1 FSLQRMRLLALLVLF
16 ISLNV
21 GSTSLCGLRKNSK
34 FNGARFRRHIIGGN
48 KVANVG
54 DWPWQVAVQVFNST
68 LSSICGGTVIADR
81 WILTA
86 AHCANKQCREGFTYR
101 IAAGTLKAL
110 VVDTSEQVVFI
121 NVTRFYVHPEYESGA
136 ISESYM
142 HNDIMLLE
150 LESALTFNEIV
161 SPVCL
166 PSRVQTIPQDKI
178 AVAIGYGQYE
188 QPSFTNPVPSDGRL
202 RETKISI
209 IPRDACKTRL
219 DAVNPKRIKFN
230 ITEAHICAGSAGHGV
245 FHGDSGGPLMMRAKD
260 GRWFQFGI
268 VSAGVDEL
276 ILAQD
281 LAPAIFANVV
291 KFCNWIEETTMGEA
305 KCEKEEVDF

>member
-1 FSLQRMRLLALLVLF
+1 MRLLALLVLF

-86 AHCANKQCREGFTYR
+86 AHCAKEGFTYR

-166 PSRVQTIPQDKI
+166 PSRVQIFPQDKI

-188 QPSFTNPVPSDGRL
+188 EPSFKTPMAFDGML

-209 IPRDACKTRL
+209 VPRDACKTTL
-219 DAVNPKRIKFN
+219 DAVNPERFKFN
-230 ITEAHICAGSAGHGV
+230 ITDAHICAGTIGRGV
-245 FHGDSGGPLMMRAKD
+245 FSGDSGGPL
-260 GRWFQFGI
+260 
-268 VSAGVDEL
+268 
-276 ILAQD
+276 
-281 LAPAIFANVV
+281 
-291 KFCNWIEETTMGEA
+291 
-305 KCEKEEVDF
+305 